1 MPIDGGS
8 SLLTMA
14 LTVNTFHD
22 GRIRWFEPQDQGGMM
37 VGSNVLPGDCFGGS
51 LVQRVGVDRSIGVA
65 RLPFDDLSLRSASA
79 RRKALKSVDKLFTL
93 VAIVIVV
100 ASVVSFFFDN
110 ARLGVC
116 FFFFWAWRFVGGRGS
131 GDGVGAMGKV
141 FMRPILGGDVAHA
154 P

>member
-110 ARLGVC
+110 ARLGV
-116 FFFFWAWRFVGGRGS
+116 FFFLGLTVRRWAWQWRWRWRHG
-131 GDGVGAMGKV
+131 
-141 FMRPILGGDVAHA
+141 
-154 P
+154 